1 MSENGQ
7 EPTLPVTPEQLD
19 IDDING
25 RLSELADIN
34 AALTAR
40 CAGMRGQ
47 INKKDAEIQKL
58 TAELVSLRKQ
68 VAAHAATTA
77 MANKKPGERAALN
90 KH

>member
-19 IDDING
+19 IHDING

-40 CAGMRGQ
+40 CANMRGQ
-47 INKKDAEIQKL
+47 MAKKDAEIQKL
-58 TAELVSLRKQ
+58 TAELVRLRK
-68 VAAHAATTA
+68 AEAEHAAKTA
-77 MANKKPGERAALN
+77 MANKRPGERTALN